1 MRKIISFTALA
12 LVFCLGLSGCGEK
25 KTANVKRESYE
36 SSEIQFTAP
45 PDGDPIAIFDTSLGE
60 IRAVLYPDQAPMA
73 VENFTGLA
81 QQGYYDGLPFHR
93 VIYGFVAQSGDD
105 TRTGLSGASI
115 WHNNPYPVE
124 YSDSLHHYSG
134 ALGMAHSGDE
144 EDTCLSQFYFVQSLP
159 EMDKDLKKSLEE
171 SGFRQEVIDAYE
183 AVGGLPYL
191 DNHYTVFGQVYRGM
205 EVVDAIGAVETDEED
220 KPLEEVLV
228 NSVTISTYS
237 AEEESRLDSETASSA
252 Q

>member
-1 MRKIISFTALA
+1 
-12 LVFCLGLSGCGEK
+12 
-25 KTANVKRESYE
+25 
-36 SSEIQFTAP
+36 
-45 PDGDPIAIFDTSLGE
+45 
-60 IRAVLYPDQAPMA
+60 
-73 VENFTGLA
+73 
-81 QQGYYDGLPFHR
+81 
-93 VIYGFVAQSGDD
+93 
-105 TRTGLSGASI
+105 
-115 WHNNPYPVE
+115 
-124 YSDSLHHYSG
+124 
-134 ALGMAHSGDE
+134 
-144 EDTCLSQFYFVQSLP
+144 
-159 EMDKDLKKSLEE
+159 MDKDLKKSLEE

>member
-1 MRKIISFTALA
+1 MRKIISLTALSLA
-12 LVFCLGLSGCGEK
+12 LCLALSGCAGK
-25 KTANVKRESYE
+25 KTANLHRESYE
-36 SSEIQFTAP
+36 SSELQFTTP
-45 PDGDPIAIFDTSLGE
+45 QDGAPIAIFDTSLGE

-73 VENFTGLA
+73 VDNFTGLA

-105 TRTGLSGASI
+105 TGTGLSGASI

-124 YSDSLHHYSG
+124 RTDSLHHYSG
-134 ALGMAHSGDE
+134 ALGMARSGDE
-144 EDTCLSQFYFVQSLP
+144 ENTCLSQYYFVQSLP

-191 DNHYTVFGQVYRGM
+191 DNEYTVFGQVYRGM
-205 EVVDAIGAVETDEED
+205 DVVDAIGAVDTDED
-220 KPLEEVLV
+220 GKPLEDVSV

-237 AEEESRLDSETASSA
+237 AQEESQLDSASSA
-252 Q
+252 AQ